1 MLSSLGAAWMMAVQQ
16 MLVLNHV
23 CMHARGAGWLAGWM
37 GELSFSDFRN
47 FEKSPPVRCHLSN
60 TVTEIKDSGDGWS
73 SLLGSAEEEI
83 SKLKENV
90 ENHAWW
96 VKKKI
101 NIEEKVRDIKIRCNT
116 TQLKSQKRKRVNG
129 EEGIFGEIKTENYSK
144 LFKGHQITY

>member
-1 MLSSLGAAWMMAVQQ
+1 MLKTRSRISTENYNVYIKKKQ
-16 MLVLNHV
+16 MENL
-23 CMHARGAGWLAGWM
+23 
-37 GELSFSDFRN
+37 EP
-47 FEKSPPVRCHLSN
+47 KN

-101 NIEEKVRDIKIRCNT
+101 NIEVKVRDIKIRCNT